1 MNKKTFSLLKLVV
14 RDASLLFV
22 VNFGAIA
29 IAQEAPP
36 FKDTPEVT
44 SPEQPISTA
53 TPNIQPP
60 ANSDDKPPF
69 PNNGN
74 PDIEEIN
81 PKEVPPFKEPDVSP
95 PSRTNN
101 STSPYPG
108 FPSRLSTVELEVI
121 EVKRLAEEELNRLKL
136 RGEYATT
143 LVSSRLSQTRQA
155 NIGILRESVAISKN
169 LVVGRRLSLGAFTQ
183 IQRESINEELAL
195 AHSSSM
201 RTSILNKAIDACRF
215 IEEKVQAMAGPN
227 SVIAAPLFKQSDVE
241 LVTLQREHWEQLLT
255 QESPSTTNWSSTT
268 SWSGQPTS
276 SIIVTSPSNTVYCR
290 PTRRRR

>member
-1 MNKKTFSLLKLVV
+1 MNTRHLYCPNLIV
-14 RDASLLFV
+14 RGASLLFV
-22 VNFGAIA
+22 MNIGTIA
-29 IAQEAPP
+29 IAQDPPP
-36 FKDTPEVT
+36 FKDTPEVN
-44 SPEQPISTA
+44 SPDQPIT
-53 TPNIQPP
+53 TPTPTTQPP
-60 ANSDDKPPF
+60 ESSDDKPPF
-69 PNNGN
+69 PDTGN
-74 PDIEEIN
+74 PDIEEKSPN
-81 PKEVPPFKEPDVSP
+81 EEAPFTEPTPPPQI
-95 PSRTNN
+95 RTNN

-136 RGEYATT
+136 RGQYATT

-183 IQRESINEELAL
+183 IQRECINEELAL
-195 AHSSSM
+195 AQSSSM

-227 SVIAAPLFKQSDVE
+227 SVMAAPLFNPSDLE
-241 LVTLQREHWEQLLT
+241 LVTVQREHWEQLLT
-255 QESPSTTNWSSTT
+255 QGSSSTT
-268 SWSGQPTS
+268 TWSSQPTS
-276 SIIVTSPSNTVYCR
+276 SVIVTSPSNTIYCR